1 MTHWK
6 IGDLAFTITKL
17 HPYNLDDS
25 SGVYSALNLVLLR
38 MSTKSIQ
45 CLEVLKHSVE
55 ISGIFCHLDFT

>member
-1 MTHWK
+1 MTLENWGLGLYNCK
-6 IGDLAFTITKL
+6 Q

-25 SGVYSALNLVLLR
+25 LGVYSALNLVLLR